1 MSLSEPEPTT
11 AAEIRAR
18 ARAAHERLMGPQPN
32 VSTRFFY
39 RTREPKTSIAVEHAI
54 DEFSRQ
60 HLTEAEELIAKLRT
74 FEVALHLLA
83 EAEET
88 VAKMR
93 RPVHRIIRATCRYFG
108 MQRMEMLS
116 SRRTKQLVRR
126 RQIAMFLSRELT
138 PCSLPEIGRRFGG
151 RDHTTILHACRTVER
166 LCRESSEFADDV
178 AAVRALAI
186 KSDLN
191 MGEP

>member
-1 MSLSEPEPTT
+1 MSLSEPTT
-11 AAEIRAR
+11 AAEIRER
-18 ARAAHERLMGPQPN
+18 MRAARERLMGPVPN
-32 VSTRFFY
+32 VSTRFFRHCPP
-39 RTREPKTSIAVEHAI
+39 RTMVAVEREI

-60 HLTEAEELIAKLRT
+60 HLTEAEEMIAKLRT
-74 FEVALHLLA
+74 FDVALQLLA

-88 VAKMR
+88 VARMR
-93 RPVHRIIRATCRYFG
+93 RPVHRIIRATCLHFG
-108 MQRMEMLS
+108 MQRSQLLS

-151 RDHTTILHACRTVER
+151 RDHTTILYACRTVER
-166 LCRESSEFADDV
+166 LCRESPEFSDDV

-186 KSDLN
+186 KFDPN